1 MTTQQE
7 LMTTQQDVIEK
18 RNFKRWQLIFYL
30 RVFDQDTGSLLGHI
44 VDISEGGL
52 RLIRDYP
59 IPADR
64 PFRLWVDV
72 PRETGPRQRI
82 ELEAL
87 SRWSRNDV
95 NPDFY
100 DTGFRITQLTPY
112 ALRKLRLLI
121 DDFKSEFK
129 LADD

>member
-1 MTTQQE
+1 MS
-7 LMTTQQDVIEK
+7 QDVIEK

-30 RVFDQDTGSLLGHI
+30 RVYDQDTGSLLGHI

-52 RLIRDYP
+52 MLISDYP
-59 IPADR
+59 VPADQ

-87 SRWSRNDV
+87 SLWSRNDV

-121 DDFKSEFK
+121 GDFKSEFK
-129 LADD
+129 LTDD